1 MPPIRRTI
9 SWIPAAAAVITAAVL
24 TFSFVSYQRVAPLAD
39 ELLRGN
45 ALMLGSLVE
54 QVSSRTLSPQELNLL
69 KTPDVAYFSLIDHT
83 GRLVFHSNHSLIGE
97 QVDDRRYQAVFDNN
111 HMTEQQVRLGTGER
125 VYELQQ
131 VIHPLGKQLVIRI
144 ALHTW
149 QADQMQARAQ
159 GELLTVWGLIIA
171 VWGLGIVSWRFYHRE
186 LARRVDEARTERLAA
201 LGTLAA
207 TLAHEVRT
215 PLAGIKGFAQLL
227 EEQLEQDRHLRYLER
242 IVGESQ
248 RLERLVSDLLD
259 FVRQEEQ
266 PQGNAELRHELETV
280 WEGLL
285 SGKLTGVA
293 RIDLSGVP
301 QQVWLQCH
309 PERLNQILLNLL
321 TNALGASDRQ
331 GVIRVEAKFD
341 DGFWEIA
348 IADSGTGF
356 AADTLKR
363 AFDPFYTTSATGT
376 GLGLPLCR
384 TIVEGYGGSIA
395 LGNRQP
401 TGAVVTLRVPAHKE

>member
-1 MPPIRRTI
+1 MGEGVR
-9 SWIPAAAAVITAAVL
+9 SK
-24 TFSFVSYQRVAPLAD
+24 PLGPGD
-39 ELLRGN
+39 DRGLDPRLLRPGHRLERRE
-45 ALMLGSLVE
+45 AGQIEPARDPWRVKHGPAGKGDRV
-54 QVSSRTLSPQELNLL
+54 QAQ
-69 KTPDVAYFSLIDHT
+69 
-83 GRLVFHSNHSLIGE
+83 GRCC
-97 QVDDRRYQAVFDNN
+97 
-111 HMTEQQVRLGTGER
+111 
-125 VYELQQ
+125 
-131 VIHPLGKQLVIRI
+131 GKQLGMLQR
-144 ALHTW
+144 
-149 QADQMQARAQ
+149 
-159 GELLTVWGLIIA
+159 
-171 VWGLGIVSWRFYHRE
+171 
-186 LARRVDEARTERLAA
+186 RRVQKREMAQHPGRHDLEMRAMRLGRGV
-201 LGTLAA
+201 LMRVED
-207 TLAHEVRT
+207 H
-215 PLAGIKGFAQLL
+215 AQFG
-227 EEQLEQDRHLRYLER
+227 
-242 IVGESQ
+242 VGA
-248 RLERLVSDLLD
+248 
-259 FVRQEEQ
+259 VRQEEQ

-285 SGKLTGVA
+285 SGKLTGSA
-293 RIDLSGVP
+293 RIDLSSVP